1 MAKVNVGLLKRAL
14 LIVSRVLA
22 ILMTI
27 VFGVLVVGTDIINDN
42 APTISSFL
50 GQDFVNL
57 VKNETDDGE
66 DEEEIDTDYYTSAY
80 NSVAEV
86 KQAGIDMTERVM
98 AEGAVLLYNK
108 DNALPLDKSNDKVS
122 LFSAS
127 SANPVYSGSRES
139 YEKTGSSA
147 KVDIKKGLE
156 NAGLTVNQD
165 LYNWYKNNKTY
176 GRKRVGTN
184 TGIYEVWNVNEA
196 PWSAIGSA
204 KVKDGYKT
212 AIFVVSRIAGEGF
225 DVTMRNLGENKVGDE
240 TNGNYLLL
248 TPNEKDVFAN
258 IKAQK
263 QAGAFDK
270 FIVLLNTTNQVA
282 IDFID
287 EYDVDA
293 VLYSGSIGS
302 AGANAIGKILTGEV
316 NPSGKL
322 SDTFW
327 KNHYLN
333 PVLTNWGQMSYDSGV
348 TMLNQ
353 YIGFTYGDSGKYE
366 DGYVVYQEGI
376 YSGYRYTET
385 RYEDTVMGTANVGDF
400 TYSDAVAFPFGYGL
414 SYTEFEY
421 SNMNVNYSSEKD
433 EYTVTVD
440 VKNVGSRAG
449 KNAVQLFLQ
458 KPYTDYDKEN
468 GIEKAA
474 VEFVAFDKTDI
485 LAPGA
490 TETATMT
497 VSRRELASYDSY
509 KQGTYILEQGN
520 YYFTVASDAH
530 AAVNNILAQKGYN
543 GADAQ
548 GDTDLVC
555 LINDVKAGDFLK
567 YSTATTGK
575 AIVNQFDNVDLK
587 LYSGA
592 GSNKDAFDY
601 MTRSNWAGTVKYAFD
616 LNTYR
621 FLKNY
626 VHLTKTSGISSD
638 LKQTIKTDN
647 GAYPTYGSKAT
658 SWQLIDMRVDENG
671 EPLPYDHERWEELLN
686 QLTYDDMASLLMYGF
701 SQTKPL
707 TVISNPGTYDYD
719 SDLGVITSYTASST
733 GLATKLNDPNKGEK
747 PAIYLDNGVVAAT
760 RNVELCY
767 EYGVQWGEDCL
778 WAGYQGLYGTGA
790 NIHRSPYLGR
800 TYGYFSED
808 PILTGRC
815 VAQMNIGMES
825 KGSYM
830 LLKHCVLNE
839 QECNRCGGASWA
851 NEQTIREVYLKA
863 FEVAIKE
870 GGVQGVMTSLNRL
883 GAVPA
888 PHHPFINE
896 ILRGEFGMHGY
907 CVTDS
912 YMGYMD
918 IGCCVLAGN
927 DLPLAQ
933 DSTIY
938 NYKSGYSKVAWA
950 MRDSVHNVLY
960 SVVHS
965 SAMNGF
971 SSDVRVISFQPEWQ
985 YYLEILTPTLTAI
998 TWVCI
1003 AFFVAMEVWSYFGKR
1018 KKRDKSN
1025 DEGGGGN
1032 KDAPKDE
1039 LYEPGPEPGEELDPS
1054 YTVESEELVQEAAEP
1069 A

>member
-1 MAKVNVGLLKRAL
+1 MKKPNISLLKKIL
-14 LIVSRVLA
+14 LIVTRTLA
-22 ILMTI
+22 LIMSI
-27 VFGVLVVGTDIINDN
+27 VFGVLVVGSDIANDN
-42 APTISSFL
+42 ANQISSFL

-57 VKNETDDGE
+57 VKNETEGGE
-66 DEEEIDTDYYTSAY
+66 DEEVEDDYYTSEY
-80 NSVAEV
+80 DSVAEV
-86 KQAGIDMTERVM
+86 KKAGIDMTERVM

-108 DNALPLDKSNDKVS
+108 ENALPLNASTDKVS
-122 LFSAS
+122 MFSAS
-127 SANPVYSGSRES
+127 SANPVWSGSRES

-147 KVDIKKGLE
+147 KVDIKAGLE
-156 NAGLTVNQD
+156 NAGLTVNAD
-165 LYNWYKNNKTY
+165 LYNWYKSSGY

-184 TGIYEVWNVNEA
+184 SGIYEVWNVNEA
-196 PWSAIGSA
+196 PWSAIGDA
-204 KVKDGYKT
+204 KTKSGFNT
-212 AIFVVSRIAGEGF
+212 ALFVVSRIAGEGF

-248 TPNEKDVFAN
+248 TPNEKDVFSH
-258 IKAQK
+258 IKAEK
-263 QAGAFDK
+263 EKGTFDK

-333 PVLTNWGQMSYDSGV
+333 PVLTNWGQMSYDSSK

-353 YIGFTYGDSGKYE
+353 YVGFTYNDSGLYD

-385 RYEDTVMGTANVGDF
+385 RYEDVVMGTENVGNF
-400 TYSDAVAFPFGYGL
+400 KYSDAVAFPFGYGI

-421 SNMNVNYSSEKD
+421 SDMSVNYDDSTDS
-433 EYTVTVD
+433 YVVSVD
-440 VKNVGSRAG
+440 VKNVGQRPG

-458 KPYTDYDKEN
+458 KPYTDYDKAN

-474 VEFVAFDKTDI
+474 VEFVAFNKTGI
-485 LAPGA
+485 LAPDES
-490 TETATMT
+490 ETLNMT

-509 KQGTYILEQGN
+509 GHGTYILEKGN
-520 YYFTVASDAH
+520 YYLTVASDAH
-530 AAVNNILAQKGYN
+530 AAVDNILAEKGYS
-543 GADAQ
+543 
-548 GDTDLVC
+548 DTDSVGNKKLVH
-555 LINDVKAGDFLK
+555 LISDVEDDDLLE
-567 YSTATTGK
+567 YSVAETGK
-575 AIVNQFDNVDLK
+575 EIVNRFDDVDLK
-587 LYSGA
+587 LYKGA
-592 GSNKDAFDY
+592 GANKDAFEY
-601 MTRSNWAGTVKYAFD
+601 MTRSNWAATVKYAFD
-616 LNTYR
+616 LQTFR
-621 FLKNY
+621 FLNNY
-626 VHLTKTSGISSD
+626 VHLV
-638 LKQTIKTDN
+638 KTDDIASDSKN
-647 GAYPTYGSKAT
+647 TRPSPDSGAYPTYGSKAT
-658 SWQLIDMRVDENG
+658 AWQLIDLRVDENG
-671 EPLPYDHERWEELLN
+671 EPMSFDHPRWQELLD
-686 QLTYDDMASLLMYGF
+686 QLTYDDMASLIMYGF
-701 SQTKPL
+701 SQTNPL
-707 TVISNPGTYDYD
+707 PVISNPGTYDYD
-719 SDLGVITSYTASST
+719 SDLGVINAYSSGSK
-733 GLATKLNDPNKGEK
+733 GLANKINDPNKSEK
-747 PAIYLDNGVVAAT
+747 PALYLDNGVVAAT
-760 RNVELCY
+760 RNAKLCY

-808 PILTGRC
+808 PTLTGLC
-815 VAQMNIGMES
+815 VAQMNIGMEE
-825 KGSYM
+825 KGAYM

-863 FEVAIKE
+863 FEVAIKK

-883 GAVPA
+883 GATPA
-888 PHHPFINE
+888 PHHPFIKE
-896 ILRGEFGMHGY
+896 VLRGEFGMQGY

-912 YMGYMD
+912 YMGYMN
-918 IGCCVLAGN
+918 IGRCVLAGN

-938 NYKSGYSKVAWA
+938 DYKSGYSAVAWA
-950 MRDSVHNVLY
+950 MRDTVHNILY

-971 SSDVRVISFQPEWQ
+971 SSDVRVIVFEPEWQ
-985 YYLEILTPTLTAI
+985 HILNKATPIITAF
-998 TWVCI
+998 TWVVF
-1003 AFFVAMEVWSYFGKR
+1003 ALFVGMEVWSYFGKGKSKN
-1018 KKRDKSN
+1018 KK
-1025 DEGGGGN
+1025 GGGDGGSDESPKTN
-1032 KDAPKDE
+1032 ADGSDAKNNI
-1039 LYEPGPEPGEELDPS
+1039 
-1054 YTVESEELVQEAAEP
+1054 VAEAEG
-1069 A
+1069 

>member
-1 MAKVNVGLLKRAL
+1 MNKFNLSLFKRIM
-14 LIVSRVLA
+14 LIVSRALA
-22 ILMTI
+22 ILMSI
-27 VFGVLVVGTDIINDN
+27 IFGVLVVGTEIANDN
-42 APTISSFL
+42 APQISAFL
-50 GQDFVNL
+50 GQDFINL
-57 VKNETDDGE
+57 VKNDSDDDE
-66 DEEEIDTDYYTSAY
+66 DEEIDADYFTSEY
-80 NSVAEV
+80 ESVAEV
-86 KQAGIDMTERVM
+86 KQAGVDMTERVM

-108 DNALPLDKSNDKVS
+108 DNALPLNTATDKVS
-122 LFSAS
+122 MFSAS
-127 SANPVYSGSRES
+127 SANPVWSGSRES
-139 YEKTGSSA
+139 YEKVGASA
-147 KVDIKKGLE
+147 KVDLKAGLE
-156 NAGLTVNQD
+156 NAGLKIND
-165 LYNWYKNNKTY
+165 ELYNWYKSSGY
-176 GRKRVGTN
+176 GRKRAGAN
-184 TGIYEVWNVNEA
+184 SGIYEVWNINDA

-204 KVKDGYKT
+204 KTKAGYNT
-212 AIFVVSRIAGEGF
+212 AMFVVSRIAGEGF
-225 DVTMRNLGENKVGDE
+225 DTRMRDLGEGNNSENKKTDE

-248 TPNEKDVFAN
+248 SRDEKDVFKH
-258 IKAQK
+258 IKEEK
-263 QAGAFDK
+263 EKGTFDK

-333 PVLTNWGQMSYDSGV
+333 PVLTNWGQMSYDSGKA
-348 TMLNQ
+348 MLYQ
-353 YIGFTYGDSGKYE
+353 YVGFTYDNSGKYD

-385 RYEDTVMGTANVGDF
+385 RYEDVVMGTKNAGDF
-400 TYSDAVAFPFGYGL
+400 NYSDAVAFPFGYGI

-421 SNMNVNYSSEKD
+421 SGMKVAYDGGTDSYVVS
-433 EYTVTVD
+433 VD
-440 VKNVGSRAG
+440 VKNAGQRAG

-458 KPYTDYDKEN
+458 KPYTAYDIEN
-468 GIEKAA
+468 GVEKAA

-485 LAPGA
+485 LEPGA
-490 TETATMT
+490 SETVTMT
-497 VSRRELASYDSY
+497 VARRELASYDSY
-509 KQGTYILEQGN
+509 GKRTYILEQGD
-520 YYFTVASDAH
+520 YYLTVASDAH
-530 AAVNNILAQKGYN
+530 AAINNILAKKGYS
-543 GADAQ
+543 GTDAE
-548 GDTDLVC
+548 GDKALVHQ
-555 LINDVKAGDFLK
+555 ITDVKESELLK
-567 YSTATTGK
+567 YAVSETGK

-592 GSNKDAFDY
+592 GANKDAFEY
-601 MTRSNWAGTVKYAFD
+601 ITRSDWAGTVKYAFD
-616 LNTYR
+616 LQTFR
-621 FLKNY
+621 FLNNY
-626 VHLTKTSGISSD
+626 VKLTKTSQIAADSANTAPKG
-638 LKQTIKTDN
+638 DN
-647 GAYPTYGSKAT
+647 GQYPTYGSKAT
-658 SWQLIDMRVDENG
+658 AWQLIDMRVDENG
-671 EPLPYDHERWEELLN
+671 EPLPYDHPRWEELLD
-686 QLTYDDMASLLMYGF
+686 QLTFDDMAQLIEYGF
-701 SQTKPL
+701 SQTRSLPA
-707 TVISNPGTYDYD
+707 ISNPGTYDYD
-719 SDLGVITSYTASST
+719 SDLGVITSYSASRT
-733 GLATKLNDPNKGEK
+733 GLATKTNDPGKGDK
-747 PAIYLDNGVVAAT
+747 PALYLDNGVVAAT
-760 RNVELCY
+760 RNAELCY

-808 PILTGRC
+808 PVLTGRC

-825 KGSYM
+825 KGAYM

-851 NEQTIREVYLKA
+851 NEQTIREIYLKA
-863 FEVAIKE
+863 FGVAIQE

-896 ILRGEFGMHGY
+896 ILRGEFGMRGY

-912 YMGYMD
+912 YMGYMN
-918 IGCCVLAGN
+918 IGSCVLAGN

-933 DSTIY
+933 DNTIR

-950 MRDSVHNVLY
+950 MRDTVHNILY

-971 SSDVRVISFQPEWQ
+971 TSNVRVIVFDPEWK
-985 YYLEILTPTLTAI
+985 YMLDVATPIITSI

-1003 AFFVAMEVWSYFGKR
+1003 ALFVAMEVWSYFGNGKR
-1018 KKRDKSN
+1018 KNKRGDGDDD
-1025 DEGGGGN
+1025 DES
-1032 KDAPKDE
+1032 DE
-1039 LYEPGPEPGEELDPS
+1039 ESPHISPDEEVPIENTPS
-1054 YTVESEELVQEAAEP
+1054 TEAG
-1069 A
+1069 